1 MRLTRRGRAVL
12 VFVVAVLALGVL
24 WLGTRAVS
32 LAADGVVVPSHAGL
46 PWVVVGQGDTLWS
59 IADAVS
65 PGDDADTVV
74 REIMRINGLSSS
86 LIHTGTRLYVPGGEI
101 RLAE

>member
-1 MRLTRRGRAVL
+1 ML

-65 PGDDADTVV
+65 PGMTLT
-74 REIMRINGLSSS
+74 RSCGRSCGS
-86 LIHTGTRLYVPGGEI
+86 TGCPAR
-101 RLAE
+101 